1 MLAGIFVLVPSGPAA
16 TAPEPL
22 PPVTPREY
30 FNAGTAKLRAGK
42 LREAEALLESA
53 LASQNERLQPTAL
66 YNLGHVRF
74 QAGAEELKKG
84 PPGGEAAKQGRAA
97 AASADGAMR
106 AADQALAGDE
116 VQKLVAAYLNGR
128 GARKELKAAREAVK
142 RAMQSY
148 GAALTQWQRAS
159 GDFKS
164 TTELDAAD
172 ADARQ
177 NAEVVDRCIAKLV
190 DSLQELQQL
199 ANALADK
206 NQDLGQ
212 KLKKL
217 KGRMPDSD
225 APPGGPGD
233 DDEDEDL
240 PFGPHPGQKEGAS
253 KEGEQMNLSP
263 EQAGWLLE
271 GYKLDSERRLPMG
284 QGQEAE
290 PRKRPQKTW

>member
-1 MLAGIFVLVPSGPAA
+1 MAAFALVPCGQAE
-16 TAPEPL
+16 TAPEP
-22 PPVTPREY
+22 PPPASPREY
-30 FNAGTAKLRAGK
+30 FNAGTEKLRAGK

-53 LASQNERLQPTAL
+53 LASQKERLQPPAL

-74 QAGAEELKKG
+74 QAGTEELKKG
-84 PPGGEAAKQGRAA
+84 PPGGQAASQGRAA
-97 AASADGAMR
+97 ASNADDAIR

-116 VQKLVAAYLNGR
+116 LQKLVEAYVNGR
-128 GARKELKAAREAVK
+128 GARKELKAAREVVK

-148 GAALTQWQRAS
+148 GAALAQWQRAS

-164 TTELDAAD
+164 TTELNTAD

-199 ANALADK
+199 ANAMGDK

-212 KLKKL
+212 KLKKI
-217 KGRMPDSD
+217 KGRLPDSD

-233 DDEDEDL
+233 DDEDEDQPL
-240 PFGPHPGQKEGAS
+240 GPRPGQKEGAS
-253 KEGEQMNLSP
+253 KDGEQMTLSP
-263 EQAGWLLE
+263 EQAGWLLD

-284 QGQEAE
+284 QGKEGD
-290 PRKRPQKTW
+290 PHKRPQKTW